1 MRKRIGLSLMVAAI
15 LVGVGM
21 WTHAQVVQPPTTPGN
36 PNPTVL
42 SGADVGFRID
52 RWEGNIPVG
61 RWVVRSDGKWI
72 EPRTTGGIRRL
83 TSNP

>member
-1 MRKRIGLSLMVAAI
+1 MRKRIALSLMVAAI
-15 LVGVGM
+15 LVGVGI
-21 WTHAQVVQPPTTPGN
+21 WVHAQVQLPTPGDSN
-36 PNPTVL
+36 QTVI
-42 SGADVGFRID
+42 SGADIGFRVD
-52 RWEGNIPVG
+52 RWEGKTPVG